1 MALSGAMSAGIS
13 GLKAHMEALNTVGNN
28 IANVNTYGYKPGR
41 VTFRESM
48 YSTQSA
54 GSAGTATV
62 GGTNPRQTG
71 YGTSIGT
78 VDLDM
83 SSQAL
88 ESTGHVLDGAIQ
100 GDGFFLVGPKELTFD
115 TADDFKK
122 LSLSRVGDFKFD
134 ADGYLVDGGGNVVYG
149 FLTSGVENPTAGAAD
164 ASTTAGGVSTD
175 LVPIRLPLAASAD
188 DGAGIE
194 EGAAIY
200 PGIGDDGKNLG
211 PGDANYN
218 GPATT
223 GDTINYNSLKIDENG
238 CVSCVNDDTGDV
250 VVVGY
255 IAQGTVENPNGLEH
269 AGECYYTAG
278 EAAGDVAI
286 GAFNS
291 AVQGYLNNQQA
302 NGAGGNNPDASLRLL
317 NNSQTSLMT
326 GFLEASGTD
335 LAQEFANMIVYQ
347 RGYQANTRIVTVTD
361 TMLEELVNM
370 KR

>member
-149 FLTSGVENPTAGAAD
+149 FLTASNETDGSAGA
-164 ASTTAGGVSTD
+164 TPGEVSRV
-175 LVPIRLPLAASAD
+175 LAPIRLPLAAVGGD
-188 DGAGIE
+188 NAGDPE
-194 EGAAIY
+194 KGAALY
-200 PGIGDDGKNLG
+200 PGASEGVNSNTDPVQGDQADN
-211 PGDANYN
+211 
-218 GPATT
+218 TT

-278 EAAGDVAI
+278 EAAGDIAV
-286 GAFNS
+286 GTFNS
-291 AVQGYLNNQQA
+291 AVQGYLNNYPDDA
-302 NGAGGNNPDASLRLL
+302 ADVDNGLRLL